1 MCPSR
6 TLMHN
11 PTLRSIGL
19 PRSTVSQW
27 SGLVTLI
34 ALLSWSPGSPAGT
47 VVWSG
52 ASGLNTNWSTA
63 ANWFG
68 AVPPASGDD
77 VKFYDAGTNLTPGL
91 PSSLVDAGFAGT
103 IGSLTLGNT
112 NGFHT
117 IVIAPGTTL
126 SILNGNLSAGT
137 PTDPLASRNLTNT
150 ITGAG
155 SSLYVSNLT
164 ANLGINQADSTASP
178 SRGNL
183 DLSGLNNFI
192 VSANR
197 IGIGDG
203 QFPGVSVNNR
213 AGGNLLLAKTNFITL
228 AYTDTLAN
236 YQTAGKS
243 AAIVMSRNSGNN
255 PGIISLLQ
263 LGLVNTF
270 NVDSLNVGMDKS
282 GNNSTP
288 AHGVVNFNPAFA
300 GQNPVAAFYGAGGP
314 GTRVTWWS
322 VGDGN
327 QSASSSNGG
336 GGTNDFSLGTIN
348 GFVNFMSLAR
358 DAGSSSDTWVGP
370 HKGVFI
376 FTNGTVDVNNL
387 VVGNQSLETGTSTTP
402 CWGILALNGAGA
414 ILKVNNNLTLG
425 TNSLTT
431 AAGTLTRGW
440 LLVTNGTVLANNLT
454 VGANSISNSINLANA
469 TLVVSNSLATNAAG
483 LFSLNL
489 SNSTLGLTL
498 NANGL
503 LRGLVKNFNTIG
515 ATNLLQL
522 DPKPVIFPSY
532 PTQVSLL
539 RYTAWTGS
547 NTFGLASVPPW
558 APGATIVSNGPNST
572 LDLYLPNDPR
582 PVISSEP
589 AGYSGSPGDPVTF
602 SVGLNPT
609 SVTPLGYQW
618 FNGTTLLTDGATGT
632 GASRSGSTSASLVIN
647 NAQPGDNGSY
657 TVVITNL
664 YGSVTSSPAAVLT
677 ISAGAIAPAITGPLP
692 ANQAALAG
700 GTVTLTA
707 SVSGNPAPM
716 LQWQLNGN
724 NLSDGPTANGDT
736 LSGSTG
742 TALTVSNVQYPA
754 SQGTY
759 SIIASNTAGLATNYV
774 VLSVLVPPVITN
786 QPVSLVVTNSQA
798 AAFTVTAG
806 GVPAPT
812 YQWYLNNPGNP
823 LAGATNAT
831 LALASTTPANTGLY
845 FVIVHN
851 AAGSVTSSNA
861 ALTVNSTM
869 SAVALAPAPA
879 ATGICY
885 DTPLYLTFNQP
896 PVLRSAGKIRIYN
909 VTNPATPVDTLD
921 LSLTAANGTQARTP
935 FPGDAQGFNYYPVVI
950 TGNQAA
956 IYPHSG
962 VLTSNQTYYVTVDD
976 GAFADASGAYFAGIQ
991 GTSTWSFATKP
1002 GGPANPLNPVVAA
1015 DGSGDFVT
1023 IQGAV
1028 DSIPLNNTTP
1038 TLITIHNGNYFEII
1052 NISSKQFVTFR
1063 GQSRTGTIVGYPNN
1077 VNIAAGGGTTHARM
1091 AFKVNAKNTAIEN
1104 LTISN
1109 STPQGGGQAEALMIE
1124 SGASH
1129 FILNNAEVDSR
1140 QDTILANVN
1149 TSQGYFNNSL
1159 IQGNFDYIW
1168 GGGNLFFTNCEI
1180 RTITGVTT
1188 PNLTAARTDNG
1199 PTGNWPGYL
1208 SLLVSNGFSF
1218 VNCQLTRS
1226 TNTVTN
1232 CTMSD
1237 NNGSTN
1243 GNAVWINCGIDTGC
1257 YVNATATAQ
1266 ASQLLW
1272 ELGNTNLAGTLLDN
1286 TGVPFASFSQLTLT
1300 DPRYLAASS
1309 ATNWLN
1315 GWVPQLA
1322 PNILTQPTNQTVQA
1336 GQTATFTVA
1345 ATGIPNAG
1353 YQWLQNGT
1361 NAPYAS
1367 ANSAT
1372 LTIPN
1377 AQAADASNLS
1387 VLVTNAAGSVASTTV
1402 SLTVTTPT
1410 PPTLGSIAASSTIGV
1425 QFSISGTAGFGYR
1438 VWGTTNLNLTP
1449 VVTTWTLLG
1458 SGTFPASPVNFSDPQ
1473 STNYVQRF
1481 YTVTVP

>member
-1 MCPSR
+1 MNP
-6 TLMHN
+6 LPN
-11 PTLRSIGL
+11 PTSGFS
-19 PRSTVSQW
+19 RSTSQFKPA
-27 SGLVTLI
+27 VAA
-34 ALLSWSPGSPAGT
+34 ALAVLCFMLPVARAGT
-47 VVWSG
+47 VIWNG
-52 ASGLNTNWSTA
+52 ASGVNTNWSTA
-63 ANWFG
+63 ANWVGG
-68 AVPPASGDD
+68 AFPGSADD
-77 VKFYDAGTNLTPGL
+77 VKFYDAGTNLTTGL
-91 PSSLVDAGFAGT
+91 PSSLVDTGFAGT
-103 IGSLTLGNT
+103 IGTLQLGNT

-126 SILNGNLSAGT
+126 SILNGNLSEGT
-137 PTDPLASRNLTNT
+137 PTDPVAARTLTNT

-155 SSLYVSNLT
+155 GSLYVSNLT
-164 ANLGINQADSTASP
+164 ANIGINQANSSASP
-178 SRGNL
+178 SRGSL
-183 DLSGLNNFI
+183 DLSGLDNFI
-192 VSANR
+192 VSASR
-197 IGIGDG
+197 IGVGDG
-203 QFPGVSVNNR
+203 QFPGVSVNNH

-228 AYTDTLAN
+228 AYTDTLAD
-236 YQTAGKS
+236 YQLAGKS
-243 AAIVMSRNSGNN
+243 SAIILSRNSGNN

-270 NVDSLNVGMDKS
+270 NIDSLNAGMDKS

-300 GQNPVAAFYGAGGP
+300 GQNPVATFYGAGGP

-348 GFVNFMSLAR
+348 AFVNFMSLAR
-358 DAGSSSDTWVGP
+358 DAGSSSDAWAGP

-387 VVGNQSLETGTSTTP
+387 VVGNQSLETGTSTTAS
-402 CWGILALNGAGA
+402 WGIFTLNGAGA
-414 ILKVNNNLTLG
+414 TLKVNNNLTLG

-431 AAGTLTRGW
+431 TAGTFTRGF
-440 LLVTNGTVLANNLT
+440 LNITGGAVLANNIT
-454 VGANSISNSINLANA
+454 VGANSISNSINLVNA
-469 TLVVSNSLATNAAG
+469 TLVVSNTLAVNAAG
-483 LFSLNL
+483 VFSLSL

-498 NANGL
+498 NAGGS
-503 LRGLVKNFNTIG
+503 LRGLVKNFNTVG
-515 ATNLLQL
+515 AANLLQL
-522 DPKPVIFPSY
+522 DPKPVIFSSY
-532 PTQVSLL
+532 PQQVSLL
-539 RYTAWTGS
+539 RYTTWTGS
-547 NTFGLASVPPW
+547 NTFTLTTVPAW
-558 APGATIVSNGPNST
+558 APGATIISNGPNGT
-572 LDLYLPNDPR
+572 LDLHLPSDPR
-582 PVISSEP
+582 PVITSEP
-589 AGYSGSPGDPVTF
+589 AGYSGNPGDTVTF
-602 SVGLNPT
+602 SVGVNPA
-609 SVTPLGYQW
+609 SVAPLVYQW
-618 FNGTTLLTDGATGT
+618 FNGATLLTDGPTGT
-632 GASRSGSTSASLVIN
+632 GATRSGSTTASLVITG
-647 NAQPGDNGSY
+647 AQPGDNGNY
-657 TVVITNL
+657 TVVITNV

-677 ISAGAIAPAITGPLP
+677 ISAGAIPPAITGPLP
-692 ANQAALAG
+692 TNQTAVAG
-700 GTVTLTA
+700 GNITFSA
-707 SVSGNPAPM
+707 SVSGNPAPA

-724 NLSDGPTANGDT
+724 NLTDGPTGDGDS

-742 TALTVSNVQYPA
+742 SALTVSNVQYPA

-759 SIIASNTAGLATNYV
+759 SIIASNSAGLATNYV
-774 VLSVLVPPVITN
+774 VLNVLVPPVITN
-786 QPVSLVVTNSQA
+786 QPVNLVVTNTQP
-798 AAFTVTAG
+798 AAFTVVAG

-812 YQWYLNNPGNP
+812 YQWYLNNTGNP
-823 LAGATNAT
+823 LTGATNAT
-831 LALASTTPANTGLY
+831 YALASAAPANTGSY
-845 FVIVHN
+845 FVIVQN

-861 ALTVNSTM
+861 SLTVNSTM
-869 SAVALAPAPA
+869 SVVALAPANA

-896 PVLRSAGKIRIYN
+896 PVLRNAGKIRIYN
-909 VTNPATPVDTLD
+909 LTNPATPVDTLD
-921 LSLTAANGTQARTP
+921 LSQNAANGTQARSL
-935 FPGDAQGFNYYPVVI
+935 FPGDSQGFNYYPVVV
-950 TGNQAA
+950 TSNLAS

-962 VLTSNQTYYVTVDD
+962 VLTSNQTYFVTVDD
-976 GAFADASGAYFAGIQ
+976 GVFADASGAWFAGIS
-991 GTSTWSFATKP
+991 GSSTWSFTTKT
-1002 GGPANPLNPVVAA
+1002 GGPANPLSPVVAA
-1015 DGSGDFVT
+1015 DGSGDFETV
-1023 IQGAV
+1023 QGAV

-1038 TLITIHNGNYFEII
+1038 ALINVHNGNYFEIVD
-1052 NISSKQFVTFR
+1052 ISSKPFVTFL
-1063 GQSRTGTIVGYPNN
+1063 GQSRTGVIVGYPNN

-1091 AFKVNAKNTAIEN
+1091 AFKVNSKNIAVEN

-1129 FILNNAEVDSR
+1129 FILDNAEVDSR
-1140 QDTILANVN
+1140 QDTFLANIN
-1149 TSQGYFNNSL
+1149 SSQGYFYNSL

-1232 CTMSD
+1232 CTMADS
-1237 NNGSTN
+1237 NGSTN

-1257 YVNATATAQ
+1257 YVNANATAQ

-1272 ELGNTNLAGTLLDN
+1272 EFGNTNQSGTLLDN
-1286 TGVPFASFSQLTLT
+1286 TGIPFASFSQLSLT

-1322 PNILTQPTNQTVQA
+1322 PNILTQPTNETVQA
-1336 GQTATFTVA
+1336 GQTATFSVA
-1345 ATGIPNAG
+1345 ATGIPDAG

-1377 AQAADASNLS
+1377 ASAADASNLS
-1387 VLVTNAAGSVASTTV
+1387 VLVTNVAGAVTSATV
-1402 SLTVTTPT
+1402 TLTVLTPV
-1410 PPTLGSIAASSTIGV
+1410 PPTLGGITASSSTGV
-1425 QFSISGTAGFGYR
+1425 QFTITGTAGFGYR
-1438 VWGTTNLNLTP
+1438 VWGTTNLNLGP
-1449 VVTTWTLLG
+1449 VTTTWTLLG
-1458 SGTFPASPVNFSDPQ
+1458 SNTFTVSPVVFTDPQ
-1473 STNYVQRF
+1473 ATNYPQRF